1 MFAITSIGFPL
12 FALLLVP
19 LWYRTAPARRWCVML
34 VASGVFYLS
43 IDPPGLPLL
52 AAATAVVW
60 LAAKRLNPEPA
71 GRAKPRFWLAVGLA
85 AALGPLLALKYS
97 GVVYAPFRGLWQ
109 PLGLAYFSLQLI
121 SYLVDV
127 YRGQIGPEPRYS
139 RLLCYAACFL
149 SITQGP
155 FSRYDQLMPQLA
167 APTTA
172 FVPAR
177 FYSGAQRMAWGYFK
191 KLAVADRAS
200 VVVAAVFAAPAD
212 FDRSQLLFVM
222 ALYVLQLYA
231 DFSGYTDIVLGTGE
245 MLGLQLPE
253 NFRQPFFA
261 VSIKDFW
268 QRWHISLSAWLRDY
282 VYIPLGGNRRGRL
295 RKYGNLLATFLVSG
309 AWHAGMLTYLVWGAL
324 HGVFQ
329 IIGDATAGLR
339 GSVVRRFG
347 WEHSRLRRAFRCL
360 FVFFLVS
367 VAFVFFRAPDLA
379 AACRFLQG
387 ILCSP
392 GHAVFSEYWRIGLI
406 SRLDLLLLLTGVAI
420 VLAVELLHAKGV
432 SLRRWV
438 AARPRPV
445 RWMLY
450 EGAVFTF
457 LLMGQFLS
465 GGSFLYARF

>member
-34 VASGVFYLS
+34 AASGVFYLS

-52 AAATAVVW
+52 AAAAAVVW
-60 LAAKRLNPEPA
+60 LASKRLNSEPA
-71 GRAKPRFWLAVGLA
+71 GRTKPRFWLAVGLA

-167 APTTA
+167 APTA

-324 HGVFQ
+324 HGIFQ
-329 IIGDATAGLR
+329 IVGDATAGLR

-347 WEHSRLRRAFRCL
+347 WERSRLRRAFRCL

-450 EGAVFTF
+450 EGAIFTF

>member
-52 AAATAVVW
+52 AVATAVVW
-60 LAAKRLNPEPA
+60 LAAKRLNTEPA

-167 APTTA
+167 APTA

-177 FYSGAQRMAWGYFK
+177 FYSGAQRMAWG
-191 KLAVADRAS
+191 
-200 VVVAAVFAAPAD
+200 
-212 FDRSQLLFVM
+212 
-222 ALYVLQLYA
+222 
-231 DFSGYTDIVLGTGE
+231 T
-245 MLGLQLPE
+245 
-253 NFRQPFFA
+253 
-261 VSIKDFW
+261 
-268 QRWHISLSAWLRDY
+268 LR
-282 VYIPLGGNRRGRL
+282 
-295 RKYGNLLATFLVSG
+295 
-309 AWHAGMLTYLVWGAL
+309 
-324 HGVFQ
+324 
-329 IIGDATAGLR
+329 
-339 GSVVRRFG
+339 
-347 WEHSRLRRAFRCL
+347 
-360 FVFFLVS
+360 
-367 VAFVFFRAPDLA
+367 
-379 AACRFLQG
+379 
-387 ILCSP
+387 
-392 GHAVFSEYWRIGLI
+392 
-406 SRLDLLLLLTGVAI
+406 
-420 VLAVELLHAKGV
+420 
-432 SLRRWV
+432 
-438 AARPRPV
+438 
-445 RWMLY
+445 
-450 EGAVFTF
+450 
-457 LLMGQFLS
+457 
-465 GGSFLYARF
+465 

>member
-167 APTTA
+167 APTA

-324 HGVFQ
+324 HGVFS
-329 IIGDATAGLR
+329 DHR
-339 GSVVRRFG
+339 
-347 WEHSRLRRAFRCL
+347 
-360 FVFFLVS
+360 
-367 VAFVFFRAPDLA
+367 
-379 AACRFLQG
+379 
-387 ILCSP
+387 
-392 GHAVFSEYWRIGLI
+392 
-406 SRLDLLLLLTGVAI
+406 
-420 VLAVELLHAKGV
+420 
-432 SLRRWV
+432 
-438 AARPRPV
+438 
-445 RWMLY
+445 
-450 EGAVFTF
+450 
-457 LLMGQFLS
+457 
-465 GGSFLYARF
+465 

>member
-347 WEHSRLRRAFRCL
+347 WERSRLCRAFRCL